1 MTALQNKRI
10 AALEKATPA
19 PMEPIT
25 IIDAIIRPDL
35 SVECYLLDT
44 PSGLVELAPDDP
56 LIKDYEPVTPEVNGG
71 FRLSDWIEMGHTPN
85 G

>member
-25 IIDAIIRPDL
+25 IIDAIIRPDR

-56 LIKDYEPVTPEVNGG
+56 RLEGCEPVT
-71 FRLSDWIEMGHTPN
+71 IEMGNKPH